1 MTSHTPTST
10 AAPGL
15 LNRDLV
21 NAPVEIAGGRGVW
34 LYGQDGRR
42 YLDAV
47 GGAAVV
53 TIGHGVEEIYRELD
67 RVSPVYVYGE
77 GFVSP
82 STRQFAEEL
91 LDLVAGPYTSA
102 YFVSGGSEANE
113 TAVKLARQH
122 HIERGEPTRHKVIA
136 RWQSYHGVTTGTLS
150 LSGRTTWRAPFDPY
164 LFEVPRI
171 PAPYCYR
178 CPFGLTYP
186 DCGVWC
192 ASELERAIL
201 REGPETVA
209 AFIAEPVIGTT
220 ATAVTPVAE
229 YYQRIREICDR
240 YGVLFIADEVL
251 TGMGRTGRPLA
262 IDHWGVDPD
271 LVTLGKG
278 IGSGYTAL
286 GAVLATE
293 KVIAPL
299 RAGSGRFNHGF
310 TYAGL
315 PAASVVGL
323 QVLDY
328 LRRHHLIEACDRAGH
343 LIRERLHSAAATV
356 PALGDIRGL
365 GLLIGVELV
374 EDPATRTP
382 YPAEYEF
389 AAKVARRCLQ
399 EHSVLIRA
407 GLPGINHGSGGDHL
421 QLSPPFTI
429 TDEEIG
435 LLVNAVIE
443 SVQHVERAYREGR

>member
-1 MTSHTPTST
+1 MTSQLITSVPT
-10 AAPGL
+10 PGL
-15 LNRDLV
+15 LNRDLLK
-21 NAPVEIAGGRGVW
+21 APVEIAGGRGAW
-34 LYGQDGRR
+34 LHDKDGRR

-53 TIGHGVEEIYRELD
+53 TIGHGVEEIYQELD

-82 STRQFAEEL
+82 TTQRFAQEL
-91 LDLVAGPYTSA
+91 LRFTGGPYASA
-102 YFVSGGSEANE
+102 YLVSGGSEANE

-122 HIERGEPTRHKVIA
+122 HIERGEPARHKVIA

-186 DCGVWC
+186 ECGVRC
-192 ASELERAIL
+192 ATELERAIL

-209 AFIAEPVIGTT
+209 AFIAEPIIGTT
-220 ATAVTPVAE
+220 ATGVTPVAE
-229 YYQRIREICDR
+229 YYQIIREVCDR

-262 IDHWGVDPD
+262 LNHWGIDAD
-271 LVTLGKG
+271 LITLGKG
-278 IGSGYTAL
+278 IGSGYAAL
-286 GAVLATE
+286 GAVLATDN
-293 KVIAPL
+293 VIAPL
-299 RAGSGRFNHGF
+299 RCGSGRFNHGF

-323 QVLDY
+323 QVLEY
-328 LRRHHLIEACDRAGH
+328 LRRHNLVEACDRAGH
-343 LIRERLHSAAATV
+343 LIRERLRHAATTT
-356 PALGDIRGL
+356 PGLGDIRGR

-374 EDPATRTP
+374 EDTTTRAT
-382 YPAEYEF
+382 YPAAYEF
-389 AAKVARRCLQ
+389 AAKVARRCLDK
-399 EHSVLIRA
+399 HSVLIRA
-407 GLPGINHGSGGDHL
+407 GLPGINHGAGGDHL

-429 TDEEIG
+429 SDDEISILTG
-435 LLVNAVIE
+435 ALIE
-443 SVQHVERAYREGR
+443 SIEHVDLAFRAGK